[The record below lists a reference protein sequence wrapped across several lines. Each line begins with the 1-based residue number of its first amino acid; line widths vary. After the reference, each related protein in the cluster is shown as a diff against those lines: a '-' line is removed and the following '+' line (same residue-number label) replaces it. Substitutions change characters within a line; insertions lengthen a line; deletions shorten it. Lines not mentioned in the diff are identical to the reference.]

1 MRVQGVVNGTV
12 WLVED
17 VRAEAERWRGYEMG
31 SVVVPGHESCTFGW
45 LLWSKSVGTQTHFPR
60 QQKCYYSR
68 ADCLSSKEAGLMEI
82 RPKLWPN
89 LRVVPKGK
97 NGACLGEVSW
107 PYQVPDA
114 FHCRTSSA
122 SFLVPV

>member
-45 LLWSKSVGTQTHFPR
+45 LLWSKSVGTPCIIPRFSFPTTTKVLLFQSR
-60 QQKCYYSR
+60 LSFIKRSR
-68 ADCLSSKEAGLMEI
+68 ADGNTAKTMAQLASCSKRQKRCL
-82 RPKLWPN
+82 
-89 LRVVPKGK
+89 
-97 NGACLGEVSW
+97 LG
-107 PYQVPDA
+107 
-114 FHCRTSSA
+114 
-122 SFLVPV
+122 